1 MACRLFESRPART
14 VGDRYFRDCY
24 PGFKLSNYIAD
35 ASSETLTIELEAAD
49 LCVCLKCGAR
59 CKAHH
64 SVLRVVK
71 DAPKDGYPTVY
82 VRFRARQVECSC
94 GCRRMEAIPWLEPH
108 ARVTNRLIAY
118 VQANLREGDTV
129 KAVAQRYGLDWT
141 TVRMLDK
148 RQLDYCFS
156 TIELLGLKH
165 LIMDE
170 FAISKGQHYATIVM
184 DAETHRAVWVGRGR
198 GGKDVRPFFEAL
210 KEHGVADKILSV
222 SMDMNACFP
231 SLVYEYC
238 PNAVVLYDLFHV
250 LQLFTREVLVPAK
263 KRCQKDVIARLAAL
277 DTPKG
282 TTEPLSP
289 EQLKSNAELR
299 AQLKAEKS
307 LYTSAQ
313 WVLVRS
319 FDDLEN
325 DDFEK
330 LDKLRKTNQLLS
342 DLYPISDLLRN
353 LWREKNM
360 CEAIELIERIRAICL
375 AVARTHKFE
384 PARSFAKML
393 KRRFEGIIHCGRF
406 GYGSGPL
413 EGANNAI
420 KVLKRDGYGYRDFE
434 YFKKKVLARLPGKAP
449 TRSSIRFSM
458 LRRTVAVTKAGFLG
472 CCFPTNPR

>member
-1 MACRLFESRPART
+1 MACSLLESRSART
-14 VGDRYFRDCY
+14 AGDRYFLDCY
-24 PGFKLSNYIAD
+24 PGFRLSNYTAD
-35 ASSETLTIELEAAD
+35 VNNETLTIELEPTG
-49 LCVCLKCGAR
+49 LCVCPKCGAL
-59 CKAHH
+59 CKSHG
-64 SVLRVVK
+64 SVLRVVR
-71 DAPKDGYPTVY
+71 DAPKDGYPNVFL
-82 VRFRARQVECSC
+82 RFYARQVHCPC
-94 GCRRMEAIPWLEPH
+94 GCRRMEVIPWLDQH
-108 ARVTNRLIAY
+108 SRVTNRLIAC
-118 VQANLREGDTV
+118 VQADLREGCTV
-129 KAVAQRYGLDWT
+129 KAVAKRYGLDWS
-141 TVRMLDK
+141 TVRLLDK

-156 TIELLGLKH
+156 TIELQGVKH

-170 FAISKGQHYATIVM
+170 FAICRGQNYATIIM
-184 DAETHRAVWVGRGR
+184 DAETHRAIWVGRGR
-198 GGKDVRPFFEAL
+198 GGKDVRPFFELL
-210 KEHGVADKILSV
+210 KEQGLADKILSV

-231 SLVYEYC
+231 SIVKEYC

-263 KRCQKDVIARLAAL
+263 QRCQKDVIARLAAL

-282 TTEPLSP
+282 TTEPLPP
-289 EQLKSNAELR
+289 EQLQRNAELR

-325 DDFEK
+325 NDYEK
-330 LDKLRKTNQLLS
+330 LDKLRKTNQLLA
-342 DLYPISDLLRN
+342 DLYPIADMLRN
-353 LWREKNM
+353 LWREKNR

-384 PARSFAKML
+384 PARTFAKML
-393 KRRFEGIIHCGRF
+393 KRRFDGIIHCGRF

-434 YFKKKVLARLPGKAP
+434 YFKKKVLARLPGKTP
-449 TRSSIRFSM
+449 TRSNIRFGM
-458 LRRTVAVTKAGFLG
+458 LRRTVAVTKAGVLG

>member
-1 MACRLFESRPART
+1 M
-14 VGDRYFRDCY
+14 
-24 PGFKLSNYIAD
+24 
-35 ASSETLTIELEAAD
+35 
-49 LCVCLKCGAR
+49 
-59 CKAHH
+59 
-64 SVLRVVK
+64 
-71 DAPKDGYPTVY
+71 
-82 VRFRARQVECSC
+82 
-94 GCRRMEAIPWLEPH
+94 
-108 ARVTNRLIAY
+108 
-118 VQANLREGDTV
+118 
-129 KAVAQRYGLDWT
+129 
-141 TVRMLDK
+141 
-148 RQLDYCFS
+148 
-156 TIELLGLKH
+156 
-165 LIMDE
+165 
-170 FAISKGQHYATIVM
+170 
-184 DAETHRAVWVGRGR
+184 
-198 GGKDVRPFFEAL
+198 
-210 KEHGVADKILSV
+210 
-222 SMDMNACFP
+222 
-231 SLVYEYC
+231 
-238 PNAVVLYDLFHV
+238 
-250 LQLFTREVLVPAK
+250 PAK

-434 YFKKKVLARLPGKAP
+434 YFKKKVLARLPGKAT
-449 TRSSIRFSM
+449 TRSSIRPLTSSS
-458 LRRTVAVTKAGFLG
+458 
-472 CCFPTNPR
+472 P